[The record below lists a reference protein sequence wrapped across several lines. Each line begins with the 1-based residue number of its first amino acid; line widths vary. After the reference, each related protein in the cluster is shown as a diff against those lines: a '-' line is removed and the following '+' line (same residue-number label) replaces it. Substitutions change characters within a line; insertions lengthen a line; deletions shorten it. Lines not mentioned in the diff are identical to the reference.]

1 VNNLIIET
9 LSWGK
14 LEVDKEQLYH
24 FPKGIPGFD
33 EETDF
38 ALIVMEETPFWYLQS
53 VKSKGLSFLLG
64 DPFAF
69 YPAYEFELPDVEA
82 EELEI
87 RSDVVVRCIITLK
100 ENVEQSTINLLAPIV
115 LNPVRNFGKQ
125 IVLHKAPYHTKH
137 SLFQEQPVVDG
148 KDGG

>member
-14 LEVDKEQLYH
+14 LEVDEEQLYH
-24 FPKGIPGFD
+24 FSKGLPGFD

-38 ALIVMEETPFWYLQS
+38 ALIAMAETPFWYLQS
-53 VKSKGLSFLLG
+53 IKSKGLSFLLG
-64 DPFAF
+64 DPFVF
-69 YPAYEFELPDVEA
+69 YPSYEFELPDDEA
-82 EELEI
+82 EELGIDNEVI
-87 RSDVVVRCIITLK
+87 VRCVITLK
-100 ENVEQSTINLLAPIV
+100 EEAEQSTINLLAPIV
-115 LNPVRNFGKQ
+115 LNPVGHTGKQ

-137 SLFQEQPVVDG
+137 SLLQGQPVIDG

>member
-1 VNNLIIET
+1 MIIET

-38 ALIVMEETPFWYLQS
+38 ALIAMAETSFWYLQS
-53 VKSKGLSFLLG
+53 VKSMGLSFLLG
-64 DPFAF
+64 DPFVF
-69 YPAYEFELPDVEA
+69 YPAYEFELPDDEA
-82 EELEI
+82 EELQI
-87 RSDVVVRCIITLK
+87 RTDVFVRCIITLK
-100 ENVEQSTINLLAPIV
+100 ENIEQSTINLLAPIV
-115 LNPVRNFGKQ
+115 LNPEVHSGKQ

-137 SLFQEQPVVDG
+137 SLLQELSVIDG
-148 KDGG
+148 KEGG